1 MSFSMV
7 ALAYAAA
14 FAAAIFL
21 LWRFSNIKWYWH
33 LLAVVAAIGLGFMP
47 PLQVTATAVY
57 DMVIGVVFLVLV
69 VWGIGE
75 PVFKVFHIHR
85 HI

>member
-1 MSFSMV
+1 MNFSMV

-14 FAAAIFL
+14 FAVALFL

-33 LLAVVAAIGLGFMP
+33 VLAVVLAVGLGLMP
-47 PLQVTATAVY
+47 PLPVSSTAVY
-57 DMVIGVVFLVLV
+57 DMVVGSLFLLLI

-75 PVFKVFHIHR
+75 PVFKIFHIHR
-85 HI
+85 HG

>member
-1 MSFSMV
+1 MTFSMV
-7 ALAYAAA
+7 ALAYTAA

-33 LLAVVAAIGLGFMP
+33 LLAVVAAIGLGLMP
-47 PLQVTATAVY
+47 PLPVPITAVY
-57 DMVIGVVFLVLV
+57 DMIIGVVFLLLV

>member
-1 MSFSMV
+1 MNSSMV
-7 ALAYAAA
+7 ALTYGAA
-14 FAAAIFL
+14 FAVAIFL

-33 LLAVVAAIGLGFMP
+33 VLAVVAAIGLGLMP
-47 PLQVTATAVY
+47 PLKVDSAAMY

-75 PVFKVFHIHR
+75 PVFKIFHIHR
-85 HI
+85 HT

>member
-7 ALAYAAA
+7 ALAYGLA
-14 FAAAIFL
+14 FAVAIFL
-21 LWRFSNIKWYWH
+21 LWRFSHIQWYWH
-33 LLAVVAAIGLGFMP
+33 ALAVVAAIGLGLMP
-47 PLQVTATAVY
+47 PIKVDATAVY
-57 DMVIGVVFLVLV
+57 DMVIGVVFLLLV